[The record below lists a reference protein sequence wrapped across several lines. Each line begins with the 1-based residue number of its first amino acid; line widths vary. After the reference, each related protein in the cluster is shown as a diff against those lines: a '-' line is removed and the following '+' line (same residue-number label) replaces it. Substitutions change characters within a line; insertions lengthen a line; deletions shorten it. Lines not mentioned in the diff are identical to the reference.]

1 MANRFV
7 TVSFADTDLNLYL
20 TYNFKKIDENK
31 LFLKGATYIEYKN
44 GAEIESMEYNFFENG
59 NVAMAKYNFLTN
71 EVERREGQFNVDSD
85 SNWDIYPEF
94 GKYEHLLK
102 IERE

>member
-1 MANRFV
+1 MKIKKWK
-7 TVSFADTDLNLYL
+7 DTLLLVYSIY
-20 TYNFKKIDENK
+20 TIYETEKESIKSID
-31 LFLKGATYIEYKN
+31 FDDIEYKN

-59 NVAMAKYNFLTN
+59 NIAMSKYNFLTN

-94 GKYEHLLK
+94 GKYDHLLK